1 MACTNASFAALS
13 DTLAQSIA
21 ILKSPMA
28 MTSGVQT
35 SQQFDYVRLTRYS
48 TYGFLIAP
56 VVYNWFNLLDKRF
69 PFPQQIAMGKND
81 AQIRRETMRTVLKR
95 MIVDQTAFAPVGL
108 ALFFG
113 VMGLME
119 ANGLQAVKDKFAEA
133 YFPAL
138 KANYAVWPLVQL
150 LNFLEQLALEN
161 DDLYDSSMWLGNNFA
176 TFTNPDHDKYF
187 MTNENRIN
195 DWCLKITIKRLRNL
209 FMGRHSLEETLF
221 AQPVDVSAFK
231 TTTIPTQT
239 TATAATTLGVTTT
252 MTTTTTPLLSQS
264 ALTTSTSAH
273 LVSSTMRRS
282 SMTNNNAKK
291 PYSNGVKVVVT
302 LFHHRLILRNSEPF
316 PPATPPSLIFAS
328 GEIPSKVECLVR
340 ARIPTPTGEFFL
352 HLYRNNRDN
361 KEHLAVVYGEDIR
374 SKSLDI
380 PRPGETE
387 MDRIMRGAYIG
398 RLKPGQTRSDDS
410 SSLLISSMSS
420 STSITENQ
428 KQLLSPPLV
437 RIHSECFT
445 GETVQSARCDCGE
458 QLQEAMRLIQS
469 EGRGVIVY
477 LRQEGRGIGLAEKL
491 RAYNLQDLGHDTV
504 TANLL
509 LHHPPDLR
517 NYDIATQ
524 ILADLNLTRVRLLTN
539 NPDKIEQVE
548 GDGLIKVVE
557 RIPMVPHAW
566 QHDHD
571 PNRHGHEVDQYLK
584 VKVERMRHLLNVPES
599 LLR

>member
-1 MACTNASFAALS
+1 MACTNASLAALS
-13 DTLAQSIA
+13 DTLAQSISN
-21 ILKSPMA
+21 LKSPM
-28 MTSGVQT
+28 
-35 SQQFDYVRLTRYS
+35 SQQFDFLRLARYS

-69 PFPQQIAMGKND
+69 PLPQPIAVEKNNT
-81 AQIRRETMRTVLKR
+81 QIRRETMRAVFKRTV
-95 MIVDQTAFAPVGL
+95 VDQSAFAPVGL

-119 ANGLQAVKDKFAEA
+119 ANGLQAIRDKFTDA

-138 KANYAVWPLVQL
+138 KANYVVWPLVQL
-150 LNFLEQLALEN
+150 VNFRFLPLQYRVPFVSSIGTHCISSPSTISLE
-161 DDLYDSSMWLGNNFA
+161 F
-176 TFTNPDHDKYF
+176 
-187 MTNENRIN
+187 
-195 DWCLKITIKRLRNL
+195 L

-221 AQPVDVSAFK
+221 AQPVDITTFK
-231 TTTIPTQT
+231 TTSISTQT
-239 TATAATTLGVTTT
+239 TATDALTVTTLGGTT
-252 MTTTTTPLLSQS
+252 TTTTTPPSPSQTTLVT
-264 ALTTSTSAH
+264 LTPTH
-273 LVSSTMRRS
+273 LVSSSRRRS
-282 SMTNNNAKK
+282 SMTNNSAKK
-291 PYSNGVKVVVT
+291 PYSNGVKVAGT
-302 LFHHRLILRNSEPF
+302 QHHKLILRNSEPF
-316 PPATPPSLIFAS
+316 PTPPATPSLIFGS
-328 GEIPSKVECLVR
+328 GNIPSKVECLVR

-352 HLYRNNRDN
+352 HLYKNNQDN

-374 SKSLDI
+374 SRSLDT
-380 PRPGETE
+380 PRPGETD
-387 MDRIMRGAYIG
+387 MDRIIRGAYMG
-398 RLKPGQTRSDDS
+398 KLKPGKTRSDDS
-410 SSLLISSMSS
+410 SSSSSLTLTTSLLMSS
-420 STSITENQ
+420 SSTLITANQ
-428 KQLLSPPLV
+428 QQLFSPPLV

-458 QLQEAMRLIQS
+458 QLQEAMRLIQL

-517 NYDIATQ
+517 TYDIATQ
-524 ILADLNLTRVRLLTN
+524 ILVDLNLTRVRLLTN
-539 NPDKIEQVE
+539 NPDKIEQLE
-548 GDGLIKVVE
+548 GDGLKVVE
-557 RIPMVPHAW
+557 RIPMVPRAW

-571 PNRHGHEVDQYLK
+571 PNRRGNEVDQYLK